1 MHLPNYII
9 ILIVLFIGLRLNHV
23 RRGYQRYKRTS
34 NFSFLRN
41 ELIYTAIYLGL
52 LYGFI
57 IFVQSDGLH
66 F

>member
-9 ILIVLFIGLRLNHV
+9 ILIVLFIGIRLNYVH
-23 RRGYQRYKRTS
+23 RGYQLYKRTS

-52 LYGFI
+52 IYGFI
-57 IFVQSDGLH
+57 IFAQSDGLH